1 MATFAM
7 VRKDLAFQGVVI
19 PTSKGVL
26 PSQFMDSI
34 FLVIKDESIDKDEFN
49 TKIRVNRST
58 FKVCGIDFEYFQSRK
73 EAFEKRGN
81 HGNIQ

>member
-26 PSQFMDSI
+26 PNQFMDSV
-34 FLVIKDESIDKDEFN
+34 FLVIKDESITDAEFN

-58 FKVCGIDFEYFQSRK
+58 FKVCGIDFEYYLSRK
-73 EAFEKRGN
+73 EAYEKRGLK
-81 HGNIQ
+81 